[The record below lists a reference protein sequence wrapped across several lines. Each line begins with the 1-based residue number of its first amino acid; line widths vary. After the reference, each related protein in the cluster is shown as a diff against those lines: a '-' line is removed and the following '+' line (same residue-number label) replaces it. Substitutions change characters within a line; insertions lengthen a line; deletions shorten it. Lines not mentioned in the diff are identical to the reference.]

1 MVIVDYKISKE
12 NLLFFLIFSLSFL
25 ILVTL
30 SIIEYTKLANFRNK
44 ISYLE
49 EEIRKNQILK
59 TELINQYIQLTSF
72 ENFKDIVK
80 ENNLI
85 LISKPKYLKID

>member
-12 NLLFFLIFSLSFL
+12 NLLFFLIFCLSFL